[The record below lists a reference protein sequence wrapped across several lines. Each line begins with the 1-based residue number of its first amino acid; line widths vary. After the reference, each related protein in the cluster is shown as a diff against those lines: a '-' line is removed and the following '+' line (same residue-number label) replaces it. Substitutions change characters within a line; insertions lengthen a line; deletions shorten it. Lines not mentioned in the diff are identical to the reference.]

1 MCDNIITIISS
12 ILSAIIGGYIGAWA
26 GKRNIEKSYQLS
38 CNEKIIRLKEQIQ
51 YLIELYKHN
60 LKVYSESDRT
70 QEDIDSA
77 VWETDIFIFE
87 TEYKN
92 YLLYTNLTED
102 EKRRILSWFHQW
114 EIINKRMTQYLSE
127 IHCSAIAAAT
137 ILKEKCPKQNEQLE
151 CLLPDIESIVQKL
164 NCKL

>member
-26 GKRNIEKSYQLS
+26 GKKNIEKSYQLS

-60 LKVYSESDRT
+60 LKVYSDSSRT

-137 ILKEKCPKQNEQLE
+137 ILKDKCPEQNKKLE
-151 CLLPDIESIVQKL
+151 CLLQDIESIVQKL